1 MTKTFMFMIYI
12 CFGIYGLCSS
22 LVGGI
27 WPQMASELNIDAA
40 AIGIIFTVTS
50 VASGL
55 SSLVTFKIRQKLGS
69 NLTSIL
75 GLTLYAISM
84 ILYANAISLPM
95 LFVAGAILGL
105 GNGIIDVNSNSYVV
119 KAYDAKW
126 VSFMHGVWGLTAT
139 AAPMLMTFALLYT
152 SSYRNGF
159 NIAFGITV
167 VVIIIL
173 SLMKKYWIKKRE
185 TIDKDIL
192 SMHSVTEEEKSSDI
206 KVLEVLKMKRVL
218 PTLLCFTLSN
228 GSGCA
233 FMAWSATIVV
243 EQKGISIV
251 EGATTAAIYS
261 FALTIGRICMGI
273 VAEKVGTDKII
284 KILSFLESALIIMLF
299 LPYKSVWPVYANVAL
314 IGFMSGPLTPLLNAD
329 LKELFDIK
337 ILSVIISLAGV
348 FGLCGVAAISSLMT
362 LASNAISIKYVQIV
376 PAIGFALLLLI
387 YSSVSKKTIEK

>member
-299 LPYKSVWPVYANVAL
+299 LPYKGVWPVYANVAL

-376 PAIGFALLLLI
+376 PAIGFAMLFIL
-387 YSSVSKKTIEK
+387 YNYVRKKTSNA

>member
-12 CFGIYGLCSS
+12 CFGVYGLCSS

-27 WPQMASELNIDAA
+27 WPKIAEELNIDAA
-40 AIGIIFTVTS
+40 AIGIIFTITS
-50 VASGL
+50 IASGL
-55 SSLVTFKIRQKLGS
+55 SSLITFKIRQKMGS

-75 GLTLYAISM
+75 GLILYAISM
-84 ILYANAISLPM
+84 ILYANASSLIT
-95 LFVAGAILGL
+95 LYVAAMVLGL

-126 VSFMHGVWGLTAT
+126 VSFMHAVWGLTAT
-139 AAPMLMTFALLYT
+139 AAPMLMTFAFLYT
-152 SSYRNGF
+152 PSYRNGF
-159 NIAFGITV
+159 IITLIIITIV
-167 VVIIIL
+167 TIIL

-192 SMHSVTEEEKSSDI
+192 DMHSVSEEEKSRDI
-206 KVLEVLKMKRVL
+206 KVIEVLKMKKVL
-218 PTLLCFTLSN
+218 PTLLCFTLSI

-243 EQKGISIV
+243 EQKGISVV
-251 EGATTAAIYS
+251 EGAATAAIYS

-273 VAEKVGTDKII
+273 VTEKVATSKII
-284 KILSFLESALIIMLF
+284 KILAFLESAFIFMLF
-299 LPYKSVWPVYANVAL
+299 LPYKGLWIVYINVAL
-314 IGFMSGPLTPLLNAD
+314 IGFMSGPITPLLDAD

-337 ILSVIISLAGV
+337 ILSVIISLGGV
-348 FGLCGVAAISSLMT
+348 FGLCGVAAISTLMT
-362 LASNAISIKYVQIV
+362 IASNVISINYVQIV

-387 YSSVSKKTIEK
+387 YSSVSKKTI

>member
-376 PAIGFALLLLI
+376 PAIGFAMLFIL
-387 YSSVSKKTIEK
+387 YNYVRKKTSNA

>member
-314 IGFMSGPLTPLLNAD
+314 IGFMSGPLTPLLDAD

-376 PAIGFALLLLI
+376 PAIGFAMLFIL
-387 YSSVSKKTIEK
+387 YNYVRKKTSNA

>member
-12 CFGIYGLCSS
+12 CFGVYGLCSS

-40 AIGIIFTVTS
+40 AIGIIFSVTS
-50 VASGL
+50 IASGL

-167 VVIIIL
+167 VVIVIL

-206 KVLEVLKMKRVL
+206 KVLEVLKIKKVL
-218 PTLLCFTLSN
+218 PTLLCFTLSI

-251 EGATTAAIYS
+251 EGAATAAIYS

-284 KILSFLESALIIMLF
+284 KILSFLESALIFMLF
-299 LPYKSVWPVYANVAL
+299 LPYKGMWLVYANVAL
-314 IGFMSGPLTPLLNAD
+314 IGFMSGPLTPLLDAN

-348 FGLCGVAAISSLMT
+348 FGLCGIAAISSLMT
-362 LASNAISIKYVQIV
+362 VVSNTISIKSVQIV
-376 PAIGFALLLLI
+376 PAIGFALLFIL
-387 YSSVSKKTIEK
+387 YCYVSKKTSND

>member
-12 CFGIYGLCSS
+12 CFGVYGLCSS

-27 WPQMASELNIDAA
+27 WPKIAEELNIDAA
-40 AIGIIFTVTS
+40 AIGIIFTITS
-50 VASGL
+50 IASGL
-55 SSLVTFKIRQKLGS
+55 SSLITFKIRQKMGS

-75 GLTLYAISM
+75 GLILYAISM
-84 ILYANAISLPM
+84 ILYANASSLIT
-95 LFVAGAILGL
+95 LYVAAMVLGL

-126 VSFMHGVWGLTAT
+126 VSFMHAVWGLTAT
-139 AAPMLMTFALLYT
+139 AAPMLMTFAFLYT
-152 SSYRNGF
+152 PSYRNGF
-159 NIAFGITV
+159 IITLIIITIV
-167 VVIIIL
+167 TIIL

-192 SMHSVTEEEKSSDI
+192 DMHSVSEEEKSRDI
-206 KVLEVLKMKRVL
+206 KVIEVLKMKKVL
-218 PTLLCFTLSN
+218 PTLLCFTLSI

-243 EQKGISIV
+243 EQKGISVV
-251 EGATTAAIYS
+251 EGAATAAIYS

-273 VAEKVGTDKII
+273 VTEKVATSKII
-284 KILSFLESALIIMLF
+284 KILAFLESAFIFMLF
-299 LPYKSVWPVYANVAL
+299 LPYKGLWIVYINVAL
-314 IGFMSGPLTPLLNAD
+314 IGFMSGPITPLLDAD

-337 ILSVIISLAGV
+337 ILSVIISLGGV
-348 FGLCGVAAISSLMT
+348 FGICGVAAISTLMT
-362 LASNAISIKYVQIV
+362 IASNVISINYVQIV

-387 YSSVSKKTIEK
+387 YSSVSKKTI

>member
-12 CFGIYGLCSS
+12 CFGVYGLCSS

-27 WPQMASELNIDAA
+27 WPQMASELKIDVA
-40 AIGIIFTVTS
+40 AIGIIFTITNI
-50 VASGL
+50 ASGI
-55 SSLVTFKIRQKLGS
+55 SSLMTFRIRQKFGS
-69 NLTSIL
+69 NLTSVL
-75 GLTLYAISM
+75 GLLLYAISM
-84 ILYANAISLPM
+84 ILYVNAMSLPM

-126 VSFMHGVWGLTAT
+126 VSFMHAVWGLTAT

-152 SSYRNGF
+152 PSYRNGF
-159 NIAFGITV
+159 NIALAITV

-206 KVLEVLKMKRVL
+206 KVLEVLKMKKVL
-218 PTLLCFTLSN
+218 PTLLCFTLSI

-233 FMAWSATIVV
+233 FMAWAATIVV
-243 EQKGISIV
+243 EQKGISVV
-251 EGATTAAIYS
+251 EGAATAAIYS

-273 VAEKVGTDKII
+273 VAEKAGTKRII
-284 KILSFLESALIIMLF
+284 KTLAFLESVLIFMLF
-299 LPYKSVWPVYANVAL
+299 VPYKGVWPVYANVAL
-314 IGFMSGPLTPLLNAD
+314 IGFMSGPLTPLLDANLKD
-329 LKELFDIK
+329 LFETK
-337 ILSVIISLAGV
+337 ILSAIISLSGV
-348 FGLCGVAAISSLMT
+348 FGLCGVAAASSLMT
-362 LASNAISIKYVQIV
+362 LASNIISIKYVQIV

>member
-159 NIAFGITV
+159 NIAFGITI

-329 LKELFDIK
+329 LKELFNIK

-376 PAIGFALLLLI
+376 PAIGFAMLFIL
-387 YSSVSKKTIEK
+387 YNYVRKKTSNA